1 MNMFING
8 FGDVEIL
15 EDDWWTIPNYA
26 NHIGGGRNT
35 YLIGR
40 IKIKDNFGKEK
51 TYIGITSNYEGEP
64 NREHDIKTIVMSG
77 VRYYG

>member
-1 MNMFING
+1 MNIFIDG

-40 IKIKDNFGKEK
+40 IKIKDSFGEEK
-51 TYIGITSNYEGEP
+51 TYIGITSHYEGEP
-64 NREHDIKTIVMSG
+64 NRECDIKTIVMSG